1 MLNIILQEYENLTDF
16 ERKALQFWG
25 KIVISELSKII
36 ILFLFFMAI
45 NKSKEFLFTVSILL
59 PLRCNM
65 GGLHFHTYK
74 GCLLATFIILTM
86 PILILPNVV
95 HITKE
100 TGILLLL
107 ICFITKMI
115 IGPVI
120 NPTRP
125 ALSSIDIRNIRI
137 RISVIFVIY
146 ILLLLTVLSNDYMA
160 CCIWIIIEQT
170 LQLILAK
177 LKRKR
182 SA

>member
-1 MLNIILQEYENLTDF
+1 MLNIILHEYQKLTEL
-16 ERKALQFWG
+16 ERKALHIG
-25 KIVISELSKII
+25 IKIIISELSKTI
-36 ILFLFFMAI
+36 ILFLFFLAL
-45 NKSKEFLFTVSILL
+45 NKQKEFIFTVLILL

-74 GCLLATFIILTM
+74 GCLLATFIIVSM
-86 PILILPNVV
+86 PILVLPNVV

-100 TGILLLL
+100 IGILLLL
-107 ICFITKMI
+107 ICFITNMV

-137 RISVIFVIY
+137 RISVIFVMY
-146 ILLLLTVLSNDYMA
+146 VVLLLSVLSKDYMTF
-160 CCIWIIIEQT
+160 CIWIIIEQT

-177 LKRKR
+177 YKRKR
-182 SA
+182 SN